1 MFNRVFAAT
10 AFVAL
15 ALALSGCST
24 IGTFGRSVVTMPP
37 APAAAAIDAAAR
49 AVVIRSVSDE
59 RVFEV
64 APRDP
69 STPSLGP
76 DGGDASVQARAV
88 GRKRDGYGR
97 AHGDVL
103 LAPGETVEGLMRQHI
118 VAAFQQAGVRVIDE
132 AEATP
137 ETPRIDVRIDRFWAW
152 LHPRFMIHQNT
163 QIEARFTVG
172 GAEPV
177 IVTGRADGE
186 GPLPPDSVWIQLF
199 ETALESFRNDLAA
212 RANQAP
218 FVTPATPSS

>member
-10 AFVAL
+10 AFVAF
-15 ALALSGCST
+15 ALALGGCAS
-24 IGTFGRSVVTMPP
+24 IGTFGRSELTMPP
-37 APAAAAIDAAAR
+37 APAAAAIDAAAP

-76 DGGDASVQARAV
+76 EGGDASVQARAV

-97 AHGDVL
+97 AIGDVL

-137 ETPRIDVRIDRFWAW
+137 ETPRVDVRIERFWAW

-163 QIEARFTVG
+163 HIEARFTVA

-177 IVTGRADGE
+177 VVTGHSDGE
-186 GPLPPDSVWIQLF
+186 GPLPPDSVWIQMF
-199 ETALESFRNDLAA
+199 ETALTAFRNDLAA

-218 FVTPATPSS
+218 FVTPAAASP